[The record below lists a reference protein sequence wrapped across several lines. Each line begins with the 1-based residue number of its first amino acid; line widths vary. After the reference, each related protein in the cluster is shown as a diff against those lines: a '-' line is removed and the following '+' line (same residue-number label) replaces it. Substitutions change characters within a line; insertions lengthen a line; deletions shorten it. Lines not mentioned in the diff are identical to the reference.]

1 MREKLRNDKG
11 FRLIPG
17 LGLLVFYLGF
27 ALLDGY
33 GLYPDSQSYIDM
45 AVGREPLYALYL
57 ALFRLCFGGL
67 GESAWLTAAMLG
79 QSVLAAWA
87 GWFFTRRCAALFDLR
102 RLESAAIA
110 LCTLLPSLM
119 CRFLANRHAMYS
131 TSILSESLAF
141 PLFTVFFIVLLT
153 WALRGKPKDLLWA
166 ALLAL
171 LLYSTR
177 KQMVVTL
184 PLLVLA
190 GLYRG
195 LRARRFWKT
204 ALVSVLLALTVL
216 LTNQV
221 LDRGYNYALRGE
233 ALRHTGDMRFVSTM
247 LLYTAEEE
255 DAALFSD
262 DDTRELFLEVLD
274 AADKKEYRQRYA
286 PSDWFG
292 RSLYF
297 MNVYDG
303 IQYLCLRD
311 TIEARAAE
319 RFGDDALAMVLEK
332 DRVYGAINAALLP
345 VSAGRLVGVVLDSFL
360 VGLVSTVLAQRRL
373 FTLPAL
379 LLYAVF
385 IVLLVLN
392 IRRKREVEAA
402 FGALT
407 LLSILGNVA
416 LVSLTIFCQAR
427 YTLYNMPMFY
437 AGAFLLLRGVLP
449 KKTGVDK
456 NGN

>member
-1 MREKLRNDKG
+1 MPERTNNKRS
-11 FRLIPG
+11 FW
-17 LGLLVFYLGF
+17 LGLALALAAFYVF
-27 ALLDGY
+27 AAVWEGY
-33 GLYPDSQSYIDM
+33 RLYPDSHSYISM
-45 AVGREPLYALYL
+45 EFSREPMYSIFL
-57 ALFRLCFGGL
+57 ALMRRLFGWG
-67 GESAWLTAAMLG
+67 GEDFWLQAAAIV
-79 QSVLAAWA
+79 QSLLTAWA
-87 GWFFTRRCAALFDLR
+87 GWYFTRRLAELFRLR
-102 RLESAAIA
+102 AGELLLLA

-119 CRFLANRHAMYS
+119 CRFFANRHAMYS

-141 PLFTVFFIVLLT
+141 PLFTVFFIVLLC
-153 WALRGKPKDLLWA
+153 WALGGRRRELLWA
-166 ALLAL
+166 LLLAL

-177 KQMVVTL
+177 KQMVITL

-190 GLYRG
+190 GLWRG
-195 LRARRFWKT
+195 VRTQRFRKT
-204 ALVSVLLALTVL
+204 ALMSVLLAAAVL
-216 LTNQV
+216 ITNAL
-221 LDRGYNYALRGE
+221 LDRGYNYVLRGE
-233 ALRHTGDMRFVSTM
+233 ALRHTGDMRFISTM

-255 DAALFSD
+255 DAALFPD
-262 DDTRELFLEVLD
+262 EDTRALFLEVLD
-274 AADKKEYRQRYA
+274 AADEKQYRQRYA
-286 PSDWFG
+286 PKDWFG

-303 IQYLCLRD
+303 IQFLCLRD
-311 TIEARAAE
+311 TIEARAE
-319 RFGDDALAMVLEK
+319 EHFGGDELAMALEK
-332 DRVYGAINAALLP
+332 DRVYNAINAALLP
-345 VSAGRLVGVVLDSFL
+345 VSAGRLVGVVCDSFL

-379 LLYAVF
+379 GLYAAF

-392 IRRKREVEAA
+392 IRRRREGEAA

-437 AGAFLLLRGVLP
+437 AGAFLLLRGALP

>member
-1 MREKLRNDKG
+1 MCRQRDDKG
-11 FRLIPG
+11 FRLVLG

-33 GLYPDSQSYIDM
+33 GLYPDSESYIAM
-45 AVGREPLYALYL
+45 EVGREPVYALYL

-67 GESAWLTAAMLG
+67 GEGAWLTAAMLG

-87 GWFFTRRCAALFDLR
+87 GWFFVSRCAALFDLR
-102 RLESAAIA
+102 RSESLAIA

-119 CRFLANRHAMYS
+119 CRFFANRHAMYS
-131 TSILSESLAF
+131 TSILSESLVF

-153 WALRGKPKDLLWA
+153 WVLRGDRRELLRTL
-166 ALLAL
+166 LLAL

-177 KQMVVTL
+177 KQMIITL
-184 PLLVLA
+184 PLFVLA

-195 LRARRFWKT
+195 ARTRRFWKT
-204 ALVSVLLALTVL
+204 ALVSVLLAALVLTA
-216 LTNQV
+216 NQL

-233 ALRHTGDMRFVSTM
+233 ALRHTGDMRFISTM
-247 LLYTAEEE
+247 LLYTADEE

-262 DDTRELFLEVLD
+262 GDTRELFLEVLE

-286 PSDWFG
+286 PKDWFG

-303 IQYLCLRD
+303 IQFLCLRD

-319 RFGDDALAMVLEK
+319 RFAGGELAMALEK
-332 DRVYGAINAALLP
+332 DRVYNAINAALLP
-345 VSAGRLVGVVLDSFL
+345 VSVGRLSGVVCDSFL

-379 LLYAVF
+379 GLYAVF
-385 IVLLVLN
+385 LVLLIWN
-392 IRRKREVEAA
+392 IRKKREAEAV

-407 LLSILGNVA
+407 ILSILGNVA

-437 AGAFLLLRGVLP
+437 AGAFLLLRGALP
-449 KKTGVDK
+449 KKDGR
-456 NGN
+456 G

>member
-1 MREKLRNDKG
+1 MREKQRDIRGLWAV
-11 FRLIPG
+11 LG

-33 GLYPDSQSYIDM
+33 GLYPDSESYIGM
-45 AVGREPLYALYL
+45 EVGREPVYALYL
-57 ALFRLCFGGL
+57 ALFRLCFGSL
-67 GESAWLTAAMLG
+67 GEGAWLTAAMLG
-79 QSVLAAWA
+79 QSLFAAWA
-87 GWFFTRRCAALFDLR
+87 GWFFTKRCSELFSLNRIEDAAV
-102 RLESAAIA
+102 A

-119 CRFLANRHAMYS
+119 CRFFAKRHAMYS

-141 PLFTVFFIVLLT
+141 PLFTVFFIVLLA
-153 WALRGKPKDLLWA
+153 WALKGKRRELLCAA
-166 ALLAL
+166 ALAF

-177 KQMVVTL
+177 KQMIVTL
-184 PLLVLA
+184 PLLVIA
-190 GLYRG
+190 AVYHGV
-195 LRARRFWKT
+195 RARRFWRT
-204 ALVSVLLALTVL
+204 AIVSLLLALAVVTA
-216 LTNQV
+216 NAV

-233 ALRHTGDMRFVSTM
+233 VLRHTGDMRFVSTM

-262 DDTRELFLEVLD
+262 DDTRALFLEILD
-274 AADKKEYRQRYA
+274 AADAKQYRRRYA
-286 PSDWFG
+286 PEDWYG

-303 IQYLCLRD
+303 IQFLCLRD
-311 TIEARAAE
+311 TVEARAAE
-319 RFGDDALAMVLEK
+319 RFGNDDLALELEK
-332 DRVYGAINAALLP
+332 DRAYNAINTALLP
-345 VSAGRLVGVVLDSFL
+345 VSVGRLVGVVCDSFL

-373 FTLPAL
+373 FTLPTLA
-379 LLYAVF
+379 LYAVF

-392 IRRKREVEAA
+392 IRKKREAEAV

-437 AGAFLLLRGVLP
+437 AGLFLLLRGTMP
-449 KKTGVDK
+449 KRARS
-456 NGN
+456 GNNCD

>member
-1 MREKLRNDKG
+1 MRKKPRDGRG
-11 FRLIPG
+11 FWLALG
-17 LGLLVFYLGF
+17 LGLCLFYVCF
-27 ALLDGY
+27 ALLDGC
-33 GLYPDSQSYIDM
+33 GLYPDSESYIGM
-45 AVGREPLYALYL
+45 EVGREPVYALYL

-67 GESAWLTAAMLG
+67 GDGAWMTAAIIG
-79 QSVLAAWA
+79 QGLLAAWA
-87 GWFFTRRCAALFDLR
+87 GWFFTRRCAELFDLCR
-102 RLESAAIA
+102 FESAVIA

-119 CRFLANRHAMYS
+119 CRFLANRRAMYS
-131 TSILSESLAF
+131 TSVLSESLTF
-141 PLFTVFFIVLLT
+141 PLFTVFFIVLLS
-153 WALRGKPKDLLWA
+153 WALKGGYKHLLWTA
-166 ALLAL
+166 ILAL

-177 KQMVVTL
+177 KQMIITL

-190 GLYRG
+190 GIYHGVRE
-195 LRARRFWKT
+195 RRFRKT
-204 ALVSVLLALTVL
+204 ALVSVLLALVVL
-216 LTNQV
+216 ITNAL

-233 ALRHTGDMRFVSTM
+233 ALRHTGDMRFISTM

-274 AADKKEYRQRYA
+274 AADSKEYRQRYA
-286 PSDWFG
+286 PKDWFG

-303 IQYLCLRD
+303 IQFLCLRD
-311 TIEARAAE
+311 TIEAKAEE
-319 RFGDDALAMVLEK
+319 RFGGDELAMALEK
-332 DRVYGAINAALLP
+332 DRVYNAINAALLP
-345 VSAGRLVGVVLDSFL
+345 VSVGRLVGVVCDSFL

-379 LLYAVF
+379 GLYAVF

-392 IRRKREVEAA
+392 IRRKREGEAA

-437 AGAFLLLRGVLP
+437 AGAFLLLRGALP
-449 KKTGVDK
+449 KKTDVDK

>member
-1 MREKLRNDKG
+1 MERRHGDKG
-11 FRLIPG
+11 FWTALG

-33 GLYPDSQSYIDM
+33 GLYPDSESYIGM
-45 AVGREPLYALYL
+45 EVGREPLYALYL

-67 GESAWLTAAMLG
+67 GDGVWLTAAMLG
-79 QSVLAAWA
+79 QSVFAAWA
-87 GWFFTRRCAALFDLR
+87 GWFFARRCAALFELR
-102 RLESAAIA
+102 RLESAVIA

-119 CRFLANRHAMYS
+119 CRFFANRHAMYS

-141 PLFTVFFIVLLT
+141 PLFTVFFIVLLC
-153 WALRGKPKDLLWA
+153 WALKGGYKHLLWA
-166 ALLAL
+166 LLLAL

-177 KQMVVTL
+177 KQMVITL
-184 PLLVLA
+184 PLFVLA
-190 GLYRG
+190 GLWRG
-195 LRARRFWKT
+195 VRAHRFWKT
-204 ALVSVLLALTVL
+204 AFMSVLLAAAVL
-216 LTNQV
+216 VTNAL

-233 ALRHTGDMRFVSTM
+233 ALRHTGDMRFISTM

-255 DAALFSD
+255 DAALFPD
-262 DDTRELFLEVLD
+262 EDTRALFLEVLD
-274 AADKKEYRQRYA
+274 AADEKQYRQRYA
-286 PSDWFG
+286 PKDWFG

-303 IQYLCLRD
+303 IQFLCLRD

-319 RFGDDALAMVLEK
+319 RFEGDELAMALEK
-332 DRVYGAINAALLP
+332 DRVYNAINAALLP
-345 VSAGRLVGVVLDSFL
+345 VSAGRLVGVVCDSFL
-360 VGLVSTVLAQRRL
+360 VGLVSTALAQRRL

-379 LLYAVF
+379 GLYAVF

-392 IRRKREVEAA
+392 IRRKREGEAA

-437 AGAFLLLRGVLP
+437 AGAFLLLRGVLS
-449 KKTGVDK
+449 KKTGVDE

>member
-1 MREKLRNDKG
+1 MEKRHGDKG
-11 FRLIPG
+11 FWTALG

-33 GLYPDSQSYIDM
+33 GLYPDSESYIGM
-45 AVGREPLYALYL
+45 EVGREPVYALYL

-67 GESAWLTAAMLG
+67 GEGAWLTAAMLG
-79 QSVLAAWA
+79 QSVFAAWA
-87 GWFFTRRCAALFDLR
+87 GWFFARRCAALFELR
-102 RLESAAIA
+102 RFESAVIA

-119 CRFLANRHAMYS
+119 CRFFANRRAMYS

-141 PLFTVFFIVLLT
+141 PLFTVFFIVLLC
-153 WALRGKPKDLLWA
+153 WALRGRRRELLGA
-166 ALLAL
+166 LLLAL

-184 PLLVLA
+184 PLFVLA
-190 GLYRG
+190 GLWRG
-195 LRARRFWKT
+195 VRARRFWKT
-204 ALVSVLLALTVL
+204 ALMSVLLAAAVL
-216 LTNQV
+216 ITNAL
-221 LDRGYNYALRGE
+221 LDRGYNYAMRGE
-233 ALRHTGDMRFVSTM
+233 ALRHTGDMRFISTM

-255 DAALFSD
+255 DAALFPD
-262 DDTRELFLEVLD
+262 EDTRALFLEVLD
-274 AADKKEYRQRYA
+274 AADEKQYRQRYA
-286 PSDWFG
+286 PKDWFG

-303 IQYLCLRD
+303 IQFLCLRD
-311 TIEARAAE
+311 TIEARAEE
-319 RFGDDALAMVLEK
+319 RFDGDELAMALEK
-332 DRVYGAINAALLP
+332 DRVYNAINAALLP
-345 VSAGRLVGVVLDSFL
+345 VSAGRLVGVVCDSFL

-379 LLYAVF
+379 GLYAVF

-392 IRRKREVEAA
+392 IRRKREGEAA

-437 AGAFLLLRGVLP
+437 AGAFLLLRGALP

>member
-1 MREKLRNDKG
+1 MEKRHGDKG
-11 FRLIPG
+11 FWTALG

-33 GLYPDSQSYIDM
+33 GLYPDSESYIGM
-45 AVGREPLYALYL
+45 EVGREPVYALYL
-57 ALFRLCFGGL
+57 ALFRLCFGGF
-67 GESAWLTAAMLG
+67 GEGAWLTAAMLG
-79 QSVLAAWA
+79 QSVFAAWA
-87 GWFFTRRCAALFDLR
+87 GWFFARRCAALFELR
-102 RLESAAIA
+102 RFESAVIA

-119 CRFLANRHAMYS
+119 CRFFANRRAMYS

-141 PLFTVFFIVLLT
+141 PLFTVFFIVLLC
-153 WALRGKPKDLLWA
+153 WALGGRRRELLWA
-166 ALLAL
+166 LLLAL

-177 KQMVVTL
+177 KQMVITL

-190 GLYRG
+190 GLWRG
-195 LRARRFWKT
+195 VWARRFWKT
-204 ALVSVLLALTVL
+204 AFMSVLLAAAVL
-216 LTNQV
+216 ITNAL

-233 ALRHTGDMRFVSTM
+233 ALRHTGDMRFISTM

-255 DAALFSD
+255 DAALFPD
-262 DDTRELFLEVLD
+262 EDTQALFLEVLD
-274 AADKKEYRQRYA
+274 AADEKQYRQRYA
-286 PSDWFG
+286 PKDWFG

-303 IQYLCLRD
+303 IQFLCLRD
-311 TIEARAAE
+311 TIEARAE
-319 RFGDDALAMVLEK
+319 EHFGGDELAMALEK
-332 DRVYGAINAALLP
+332 DRVYNAINAALLP
-345 VSAGRLVGVVLDSFL
+345 VSAGRLVGVVCDSFL

-379 LLYAVF
+379 GLYAVF

-392 IRRKREVEAA
+392 IRRKREGEAA

-437 AGAFLLLRGVLP
+437 AGAFLLLRGALS

>member
-1 MREKLRNDKG
+1 MEKRHGDKG
-11 FRLIPG
+11 FWTALG

-33 GLYPDSQSYIDM
+33 GLYPDSESYIGM
-45 AVGREPLYALYL
+45 EVGREPVYALYL

-67 GESAWLTAAMLG
+67 GEGAWLTAAMLG
-79 QSVLAAWA
+79 QSVFAAWA
-87 GWFFTRRCAALFDLR
+87 GWFFARRCAALFELR
-102 RLESAAIA
+102 RFESAVIA

-119 CRFLANRHAMYS
+119 CRFFANRRAMYN

-141 PLFTVFFIVLLT
+141 PLFTVFFIVLLC
-153 WALRGKPKDLLWA
+153 WALGGRRRELLWA
-166 ALLAL
+166 LLLAL

-177 KQMVVTL
+177 KQMVITL

-190 GLYRG
+190 GLWRG
-195 LRARRFWKT
+195 VRTRRFRKT
-204 ALVSVLLALTVL
+204 ALMSVLLAAAVL
-216 LTNQV
+216 ITNAL
-221 LDRGYNYALRGE
+221 LDRGYNYVLRGE
-233 ALRHTGDMRFVSTM
+233 ALRHTGDMRFISTM

-262 DDTRELFLEVLD
+262 EDTRALFLEVLD
-274 AADKKEYRQRYA
+274 AADGKQYRQRYA
-286 PSDWFG
+286 PKDWFG

-303 IQYLCLRD
+303 IQFLCLRD
-311 TIEARAAE
+311 TIEARAEE
-319 RFGDDALAMVLEK
+319 RFGGDELAMALEK
-332 DRVYGAINAALLP
+332 DRVYNAINAALLP
-345 VSAGRLVGVVLDSFL
+345 VSAGRLVGVVCDSFL

-379 LLYAVF
+379 GLYAVF

-392 IRRKREVEAA
+392 IRRKREGEAA

-437 AGAFLLLRGVLP
+437 AGAFLLLRGALS

>member
-1 MREKLRNDKG
+1 MDRRLGNKG
-11 FRLIPG
+11 FWTALG

-33 GLYPDSQSYIDM
+33 GLYPDSESYIGM
-45 AVGREPLYALYL
+45 EVGREPLYALYL
-57 ALFRLCFGGL
+57 ALYRLCFGRF
-67 GESAWLTAAMLG
+67 GEGAWLTAAMLG
-79 QSVLAAWA
+79 QSVFAAWA
-87 GWFFTRRCAALFDLR
+87 GWFFAWRCAALFELR
-102 RLESAAIA
+102 RLESAVIA

-119 CRFLANRHAMYS
+119 CRFFANRHAMYS

-141 PLFTVFFIVLLT
+141 PLFTVFFIVLLC
-153 WALRGKPKDLLWA
+153 WALGGRRRELLWA
-166 ALLAL
+166 LLLAL

-177 KQMVVTL
+177 KQMVITL

-190 GLYRG
+190 GLWRG
-195 LRARRFWKT
+195 VRTRRFRKT
-204 ALVSVLLALTVL
+204 ALMSVLLAAAVL
-216 LTNQV
+216 ITNAL
-221 LDRGYNYALRGE
+221 LDRGYNYVLRGE
-233 ALRHTGDMRFVSTM
+233 ALRHTGDMRFISTM

-255 DAALFSD
+255 DAALFPD
-262 DDTRELFLEVLD
+262 EDTRALFLEVLD
-274 AADKKEYRQRYA
+274 AADEKQYRQRYA
-286 PSDWFG
+286 PTDWFG

-303 IQYLCLRD
+303 IQFLCLRD
-311 TIEARAAE
+311 TIEARAEE
-319 RFGDDALAMVLEK
+319 RFGGDELAMALEK
-332 DRVYGAINAALLP
+332 DRVYNAINAALLP
-345 VSAGRLVGVVLDSFL
+345 VSAGRLVGVVCDSFL

-379 LLYAVF
+379 GLYAVF

-392 IRRKREVEAA
+392 IRRKREGEAA

-437 AGAFLLLRGVLP
+437 AGAFLLLRGALP